1 MMSFAFR
8 PKNKI
13 KKLSIHVVCVIF
25 CLWYYRETSLENVDG
40 PKCYKDASRLSPS
53 LQDSNCMVEPK
64 MLDCY
69 LMVLN
74 QSNQKRKKKEKRKKE
89 KKKESF
95 EPIIS

>member
-1 MMSFAFR
+1 M
-8 PKNKI
+8 
-13 KKLSIHVVCVIF
+13 VCVIF
-25 CLWYYRETSLENVDG
+25 RLWYYWETSLENVDG

-53 LQDSNCMVEPK
+53 LQDSNWMVGPK